1 MYLLKSR
8 KWWQFVGSFLISL
21 IITSISA
28 LVSLFLVMYYPL
40 NDPFGEKHPIP
51 QGMEVC
57 IPVDMESHEKPVADS
72 LDTDSY
78 LQIRNDFQGGIYLYD
93 FYYRALPAG
102 EIYLKCYEVTE
113 NIPLSADRIIEES
126 KVSTEGTSSF
136 AQLVSRKRFTIHEG
150 DWGNYY
156 AARIEVWHK
165 DAATGEET
173 KLCEK
178 TYRVEGWMR

>member
-40 NDPFGEKHPIP
+40 NDPFGETHPIP
-51 QGMEVC
+51 QDMEFN
-57 IPVDMESHEKPVADS
+57 IPLDMESHDNPVADS
-72 LDTDSY
+72 LNTDSY

-93 FYYRALPAG
+93 FYYGALPAG
-102 EIYLKCYEVTE
+102 DIYLKCFEVTE

-136 AQLVSRKRFTIHEG
+136 AQLVSRKRFTIYEG
-150 DWGNYY
+150 DWGDYY

-165 DAATGEET
+165 EAATGEET

-178 TYRVEGWMR
+178 PYRVEGWMR

>member
-1 MYLLKSR
+1 M
-8 KWWQFVGSFLISL
+8 GSFLISL

-51 QGMEVC
+51 QDMEFN
-57 IPVDMESHEKPVADS
+57 IPLDMESHDNPVADS

-93 FYYRALPAG
+93 F
-102 EIYLKCYEVTE
+102 
-113 NIPLSADRIIEES
+113 
-126 KVSTEGTSSF
+126 
-136 AQLVSRKRFTIHEG
+136 
-150 DWGNYY
+150 Y